1 MKKIMQGGILLI
13 LLGAS
18 CADSKNIIPSVIMI
32 AAGILMTGVQILC
45 MQQKQ

>member
-32 AAGILMTGVQILC
+32 AAGILMTGAQVLC
-45 MQQKQ
+45 TPQEQ

>member
-1 MKKIMQGGILLI
+1 MKKDYAGGILLI

-32 AAGILMTGVQILC
+32 AAGIMMTGVQILC
-45 MQQKQ
+45 TPQKQ